1 MSEILGS
8 ISKRFSASS
17 ASSRKILIIG
27 VFLVSFV
34 ISLNAFANLFGYDPL
49 AITTDVLL
57 QPSLKH
63 LMGTD
68 QLGRDV
74 FIRVCYGAKSSLTV
88 AFIAVVISLSIGTTI
103 GAFSGFFAGKTDRI
117 LSIVFDALYA
127 FPGIILAIL
136 IAVILGPGIFTT
148 SVAISV
154 GEIPQ
159 YFRVVRG
166 LSLSLRERPYMEAE
180 IALGARP
187 RNLIFQHILPYAVPS
202 IVTIMTL
209 SMGSA
214 ILQVSGLGFLGLGLP
229 PPTPEWGL
237 DLGRGR
243 DFITMG
249 VWWASTFPGLMIL
262 VSVIGFTLIGEAL
275 SEILGTKKS
284 VKMA

>member
-1 MSEILGS
+1 
-8 ISKRFSASS
+8 
-17 ASSRKILIIG
+17 
-27 VFLVSFV
+27 
-34 ISLNAFANLFGYDPL
+34 
-49 AITTDVLL
+49 
-57 QPSLKH
+57 
-63 LMGTD
+63 MGTD

>member
-1 MSEILGS
+1 LSEILGS